1 MKNLEYIPGDFV
13 FANGKLCEVVGDSY
27 LGSDFIK
34 VSEYVH
40 GSFDNNVY
48 IVSKSQEIH
57 GIPLTDEILKAN
69 DKIIHYLQPYN
80 IYMIGWISLHPNIDD
95 YKNRI
100 FVVCANGEKI
110 MPPIQFVHQLQHLL
124 FGLGVNHEMEVLVW
138 V

>member
-1 MKNLEYIPGDFV
+1 MDMVDYIQGDLV
-13 FANGKLCEVVGDSY
+13 FANGKLCKVVGDSY

-48 IVSKSQEIH
+48 IVSKSKDVH
-57 GIPLTDEILKAN
+57 GIPLTEEILKAN

-80 IYMIGWISLHPNIDD
+80 IYMIGWVSLHPDIDD

-100 FVVCANGEKI
+100 LLCAQMEKR
-110 MPPIQFVHQLQHLL
+110 
-124 FGLGVNHEMEVLVW
+124 
-138 V
+138 